1 MNLAAESM
9 LAALDD
15 PRVAQRWK
23 ELLNVRAEV
32 LAALAEREADG
43 FMSPK
48 QAALYVYGC
57 AGKDAAFAKMRRRHP
72 ELDALS
78 IGTGKNR
85 RWRRSGLSEAWGR
98 LHPGFL
104 RS

>member
-1 MNLAAESM
+1 MT
-9 LAALDD
+9 
-15 PRVAQRWK
+15 
-23 ELLNVRAEV
+23 NVRRGCTAVFNIDTTEER
-32 LAALAEREADG
+32 LQALAEREADG

-48 QAALYVYGC
+48 QAARFVYGC
-57 AGKDAAFAKMRRRHP
+57 DGKDAAFAKMRRRHP

-85 RWRRSGLSEAWGR
+85 RWRRSDLAEAWGR

>member
-1 MNLAAESM
+1 MPLDLTDDLCRALQSPAVAA
-9 LAALDD
+9 
-15 PRVAQRWK
+15 
-23 ELLNVRAEV
+23 V
-32 LAALAEREADG
+32 LAQHLKPIVLQALAEREADG

-48 QAALYVYGC
+48 QAARFVYGC
-57 AGKDAAFAKMRRRHP
+57 DGKDAAFAKMRRRHP

-78 IGTGKNR
+78 IGTGKTR
-85 RWRRSGLSEAWGR
+85 RWRRSDLAEAWGR